1 MTSISEDLQRPLNR
15 LRELQVDSKLLEQ
28 LNGIVLDMPCEE
40 RLAASY

>member
-15 LRELQVDSKLLEQ
+15 VRELQVDSKLLEQ
-28 LNGIVLDMPCEE
+28 LNGIVLEPCEE